1 MLRIGIDVSK
11 DKLDVAW
18 SDSREEVVANEVAAI
33 DGLAVRMAKEQVA
46 LVVMEAT
53 GGYERNAL
61 LSLSR
66 AGVPAVAV
74 NPRQVRDFAKA
85 MGRLAKTDRI
95 DAQVL
100 CLFAERVQPATRPI
114 PDEQLVML
122 QELVARRTQ
131 LVEMKIAEENR
142 LGHVHSKAARKS
154 LESHIAWLKKRIS
167 KSEDDIDG
175 FLEEHGRWNAK
186 LSLLESVPGVGR
198 VTAAALV
205 AFLPELG
212 QLDRKKLAALVG
224 VAPLNND
231 SGQSLGTRHCWGGRS
246 RVRSALYMATLACLR
261 HNAVIR
267 EKYASL
273 RAIGKQPKV
282 ALIACVRKL
291 LTTLNAMVRADQ
303 PWRAPSTTVP
313 AL

>member
-1 MLRIGIDVSK
+1 VSK

-18 SDSREEVVANEVAAI
+18 SDGREEVVANEVAAI
-33 DGLAVRMAKEQVA
+33 DGLAERLAKEQVA

-53 GGYERNAL
+53 GGLERNAL
-61 LSLSR
+61 LGLSR

-100 CLFAERVQPATRPI
+100 CLFAARVQPETRPI
-114 PDEQLVML
+114 PDEELVML

-131 LVEMKIAEENR
+131 LVEMRIAEENR
-142 LGHVHSKAARKS
+142 LGRVHSKAARKS

-167 KSEDDIDG
+167 NSEDDIDG
-175 FLEEHGRWNAK
+175 FLEKHGRWNAR
-186 LSLLESVPGVGR
+186 LALLESVPGVGR
-198 VTAAALV
+198 VTAASLV

-231 SGQSLGTRHCWGGRS
+231 SGQSLGARHCWGGRG

-267 EKYASL
+267 EKYAAL

-291 LTTLNAMVRADQ
+291 LTILNAMMRADQ
-303 PWRAPSTTVP
+303 PWRAPSATTVP